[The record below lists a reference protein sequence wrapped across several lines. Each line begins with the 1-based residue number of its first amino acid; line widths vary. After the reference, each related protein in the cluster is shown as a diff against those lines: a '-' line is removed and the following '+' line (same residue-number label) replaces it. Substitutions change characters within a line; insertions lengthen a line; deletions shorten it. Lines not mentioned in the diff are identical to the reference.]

1 LTRLSASHPEFF
13 GEALESN
20 GLLEAFGDG
29 KLEIFADQGAVDT
42 LLVKFNHRIFHRF
55 QDNLSGY
62 ALFVGFVGPA
72 DGGVWED
79 GPGGGEG

>member
-1 LTRLSASHPEFF
+1 
-13 GEALESN
+13 
-20 GLLEAFGDG
+20 
-29 KLEIFADQGAVDT
+29 LEIFADQGAVDT

-62 ALFVGFVGPA
+62 ALFVGFVGPT

-79 GPGGGEG
+79 GPGS